1 MSVSR
6 PTPRSSRASR
16 PLTATDR
23 TPPPPEEEP
32 EADPEA
38 VARAILL
45 RQLTLGPRSRLQ
57 LERKLRDRNVPLEL
71 AETLLDRFEGVGLV
85 DDAEFA
91 RHWVR
96 SRGTGKSLARSA
108 LRRELGEKGIRG
120 ETAEAALGELSQD
133 AEEEAARRLL
143 ERRVRRIDP
152 EDPAARD
159 KELRRLVGM
168 LARKGHSPGS
178 AFRLAA
184 EVLKATAGPGVEY
197 PE

>member
-1 MSVSR
+1 MR
-6 PTPRSSRASR
+6 
-16 PLTATDR
+16 ATDR
-23 TPPPPEEEP
+23 QPPPPEEDP
-32 EADPEA
+32 EADPES

-57 LERKLRDRNVPLEL
+57 LERKLRDRSVPDEL
-71 AETLLDRFEGVGLV
+71 ATALLDRFEDVGLV

-91 RHWVR
+91 RQWVR
-96 SRGTGKSLARSA
+96 SRGPGKSLARSA

-120 ETAEAALGELSQD
+120 EEAEAALGELSPD
-133 AEEEAARRLL
+133 AEEEAALRLL
-143 ERRVRRIDP
+143 ERRVRRVDP
-152 EDPAARD
+152 EDPPARD

-184 EVLKATAGPGVEY
+184 QVLEAAAGPGADY
-197 PE
+197 PPCPEDGDGD

>member
-1 MSVSR
+1 M
-6 PTPRSSRASR
+6 
-16 PLTATDR
+16 TATDR
-23 TPPPPEEEP
+23 QSPLPEE
-32 EADPEA
+32 DPEPDPES

-45 RQLTLGPRSRLQ
+45 RQLTLGPRSRWQ
-57 LERKLRDRNVPLEL
+57 LERKLRDRHVPEEL
-71 AETLLDRFEGVGLV
+71 GSALLDRFEEVGLV

-96 SRGTGKSLARSA
+96 SRGPGKSLARSA
-108 LRRELGEKGIRG
+108 LRRELGEKGVRG
-120 ETAEAALGELSQD
+120 ETAEAALAELSQD
-133 AEEEAARRLL
+133 AEDEAARRLL

-152 EDPAARD
+152 GDPAARD

-184 EVLKATAGPGVEY
+184 EALEGATGQSAEHELDLADGD
-197 PE
+197 